1 MRECGIH
8 LIIVCRSLAEHAGCN
23 STESNSLILSCLQ
36 RADESVIASIMR
48 NKFLLSDPENYTPN
62 PFVPV
67 VDSYAPK
74 NQRIFNKEPLDM
86 IDNYDFNDVPLIIGT
101 TTDEG
106 ALLLKF
112 MPDNPEE
119 YIKKHWKTKIS
130 QLLIGRYIR
139 GCSLITEGK

>member
-48 NKFLLSDPENYTPN
+48 NKFLLSDPENYIPN

-67 VDSYAPK
+67 LDSYARK
-74 NQRIFNKEPLDM
+74 SHRIFNKEPLDM
-86 IDNYDFNDVPLIIGT
+86 IANYDFNDVPLIIGT
-101 TTDEG
+101 NTDEG
-106 ALLLKF
+106 VAFLSKF

-130 QLLIGRYIR
+130 QLLIGR
-139 GCSLITEGK
+139 